1 MKKLAVLFFTA
12 LTMLN
17 CKNKEEKIEN
27 VTPQEVVPEETLLTT
42 LDLGC
47 YVFNDE
53 KNNISLEITE
63 NGSEIK
69 GILNYSLSEKD
80 KNSGNFTGK
89 LNDGILI
96 GKYTFQSEGTESKR
110 EVAFKVEGKNLIEGY
125 GDLNEDGTKFKDIS
139 NLNFSSTMPL
149 TKTDCAKK

>member
-1 MKKLAVLFFTA
+1 MKKLTVLFFTL

-17 CKNKEEKIEN
+17 CKNKEEKPEN
-27 VTPQEVVPEETLLTT
+27 TTPREVVPEETLLPT

-69 GILNYSLSEKD
+69 GLLNYSLSEKD
-80 KNSGNFTGK
+80 KNTGKFTGK

-96 GKYTFQSEGTESKR
+96 GKYTFQSEGTESTR

>member
-1 MKKLAVLFFTA
+1 MKKLTLLFFTA
-12 LTMLN
+12 LSLLN
-17 CKNKEEKIEN
+17 CKKEEKIEN
-27 VTPQEVVPEETLLTT
+27 ATPQEVVPEETLLPT

-47 YVFNDE
+47 YVFNDD
-53 KNNISLEITE
+53 KNNISLEIIE
-63 NGSEIK
+63 NGREIK
-69 GILNYSLSEKD
+69 GYLNYSLSEKD

-96 GKYTFQSEGTESKR
+96 GKYTFQSEGTESTR